1 MAAPPTYKIAGK
13 YYPYLLE
20 IRKRFLFVGSLFVIA
35 SIVGFALYQK
45 IITLILNFFS
55 LEGVNIVFTTPF
67 QFFTLALD
75 CGLVVGVVVVIP
87 ILIFQLLSFLK
98 PALQAKEYRIIV
110 SILPLALVLLGTGF
124 VYGVI
129 VMKLLMQIF
138 YQTSLSLQIG
148 NMLDVENF
156 LSKVLMT
163 GLLMGI
169 AFLFPIVM
177 TVLMLL
183 NLVKHSF
190 FERQRIYAYLI
201 CVIFVL
207 LLPPPDLISDIIL
220 FAPLVILFELT
231 LILNRI
237 FLKTHLFRTGVGLDA
252 K

>member
-1 MAAPPTYKIAGK
+1 MATPPAYKISGK

-20 IRKRFLFVGSLFVIA
+20 IRKRFLFVGSLFVVA
-35 SIVGFALYQK
+35 SIVGFILYQK
-45 IITLILNFFS
+45 ILTLILDFFS

-67 QFFTLALD
+67 QFFTLALNS
-75 CGLVVGVVVVIP
+75 GLIVGVAVVVP
-87 ILIFQLLSFLK
+87 ILIFQLISFLK
-98 PALQAKEYRIIV
+98 PALQAKEFRIIV
-110 SILPLALVLLGTGF
+110 NILPLALLLLGAGF

-138 YQTSLSLQIG
+138 YQTSLSLQID

-183 NLVKHSF
+183 KLIKHSF

-201 CVIFVL
+201 AVIFVL

-237 FLKTHLFRTGVGLDA
+237 FLKTHLF
-252 K
+252 

>member
-1 MAAPPTYKIAGK
+1 MAIPPAFKISGK

-20 IRKRFLFVGSLFVIA
+20 IRKRFLFVGSLFVVA
-35 SIVGFALYQK
+35 SIVGFILYQK
-45 IITLILNFFS
+45 ILTLILDFFS

-67 QFFTLALD
+67 QFFTLALN
-75 CGLVVGVVVVIP
+75 CGLIVGVAVIVP

-98 PALQAKEYRIIV
+98 PALQKKEYRIIV
-110 SILPLALVLLGTGF
+110 NILPLALVLLVAGF
-124 VYGVI
+124 VYGVM

-183 NLVKHSF
+183 NVIKHSF
-190 FERQRIYAYLI
+190 FEKQRIYAYLI
-201 CVIFVL
+201 SVIFVL

-237 FLKTHLFRTGVGLDA
+237 FLKTHLF
-252 K
+252 

>member
-1 MAAPPTYKIAGK
+1 MRDK

-35 SIVGFALYQK
+35 SIVGFFSYQR
-45 IITLILNFFS
+45 IITFILRFFS
-55 LEGVNIVFTTPF
+55 LQGVNIVFTTPF

-75 CGLVVGVVVVIP
+75 CGLIVGVVVVIP

-110 SILPLALVLLGTGF
+110 NILPLALVLFGAGF
-124 VYGVI
+124 VYGVV
-129 VMKLLMQIF
+129 VMKLLLQIF

-148 NMLDVENF
+148 NVLDIERF
-156 LSKVLMT
+156 LSNVLMT

-190 FERQRIYAYLI
+190 FEKQRIYAYLI
-201 CVIFVL
+201 SVLFVI

-220 FAPLVILFELT
+220 VAPLVILFELT

-237 FLKTHLFRTGVGLDA
+237 FLKTHLF
-252 K
+252 

>member
-1 MAAPPTYKIAGK
+1 MAAPPTYKVAGK

-20 IRKRFLFVGSLFVIA
+20 IRKRFLFVGSVFVIA
-35 SIVGFALYQK
+35 SIVGFILYQK
-45 IITLILNFFS
+45 IISLILNFFS

-67 QFFTLALD
+67 QFFTLALN
-75 CGLVVGVVVVIP
+75 CGLIVGVVVVVP

-98 PALQAKEYRIIV
+98 PALQAREYRIIV
-110 SILPLALVLLGTGF
+110 NILPLALVLLGAGF
-124 VYGVI
+124 VYGVL

-148 NMLDVENF
+148 NMLDIENF

-163 GLLMGI
+163 GLLMGV

-190 FERQRIYAYLI
+190 FESQRIYAYLI
-201 CVIFVL
+201 AVLFVL

-231 LILNRI
+231 LILNRM
-237 FLKTHLFRTGVGLDA
+237 FLKTHLS
-252 K
+252 

>member
-1 MAAPPTYKIAGK
+1 MAAPPSNRIASK

-20 IRKRFLFVGSLFVIA
+20 IKKRFLFVGSVFVIA
-35 SIVGFALYQK
+35 SIVGFILYQK
-45 IITLILNFFS
+45 IITFVLNFFS

-75 CGLVVGVVVVIP
+75 CGLIVGVVVVVP

-98 PALQAKEYRIIV
+98 PALQKKEYRIIV
-110 SILPLALVLLGTGF
+110 NIVPLALVLLAAGF

-169 AFLFPIVM
+169 AFLFPIFM

-201 CVIFVL
+201 AVMFVL
-207 LLPPPDLISDIIL
+207 LLPPPDLLSDIIL

-237 FLKTHLFRTGVGLDA
+237 FLKTHLF
-252 K
+252 

>member
-1 MAAPPTYKIAGK
+1 MAVPSTYKLSGK
-13 YYPYLLE
+13 YFPYLLE
-20 IRKRFLFVGSLFVIA
+20 IRKRFLFVGSVFVIA
-35 SIVGFALYQK
+35 SIVGFFLYQK
-45 IITLILNFFS
+45 IITFVLNFFS

-75 CGLVVGVVVVIP
+75 CGLIVGVVVVVP

-98 PALQAKEYRIIV
+98 PALRGKEYRIIV
-110 SILPLALVLLGTGF
+110 NILPLALILLAAGF

-156 LSKVLMT
+156 LSKVLLT

-169 AFLFPIVM
+169 AFLFPIFM

-190 FERQRIYAYLI
+190 FARQRIYAYLI
-201 CVIFVL
+201 AVLFVL
-207 LLPPPDLISDIIL
+207 LLPPPDLISDLIL

-237 FLKTHLFRTGVGLDA
+237 FLKRHLV
-252 K
+252 

>member
-1 MAAPPTYKIAGK
+1 MAAPPTYQIAGK

-20 IRKRFLFVGSLFVIA
+20 IRKRFLFVGSLFVVS
-35 SIVGFALYQK
+35 SIVGFMLYQK
-45 IITLILNFFS
+45 IIIFILKFFS
-55 LEGVNIVFTTPF
+55 LQGVNIVFTTPF
-67 QFFTLALD
+67 QFFTLALN
-75 CGLVVGVVVVIP
+75 CGLIVGVVVVVP
-87 ILIFQLLSFLK
+87 LLVFQLLSFLK

-110 SILPLALVLLGTGF
+110 NILPLALVLLGAGF
-124 VYGVI
+124 VYGVM
-129 VMKLLMQIF
+129 VMKLLLQIF

-148 NMLDVENF
+148 NVLDVESF
-156 LSKVLMT
+156 LSSVLMT

-201 CVIFVL
+201 GAIFVI
-207 LLPPPDLISDIIL
+207 LLPPPDLISDIVL

-237 FLKTHLFRTGVGLDA
+237 FLKTHLF
-252 K
+252 

>member
-1 MAAPPTYKIAGK
+1 MAIPPAFKISGK

-20 IRKRFLFVGSLFVIA
+20 IRKRFLFVGSLFVVA
-35 SIVGFALYQK
+35 SIVGFILYQK
-45 IITLILNFFS
+45 ILTLILDFFS

-67 QFFTLALD
+67 QFFTLALNS
-75 CGLVVGVVVVIP
+75 GLIVGVAVVVP
-87 ILIFQLLSFLK
+87 ILIFQLISFLK
-98 PALQAKEYRIIV
+98 PALQAKEFRIIV
-110 SILPLALVLLGTGF
+110 NILPLALLLLGAGF

-183 NLVKHSF
+183 KLIKHSF
-190 FERQRIYAYLI
+190 FERQRIYAYLVA
-201 CVIFVL
+201 VIFVL

-237 FLKTHLFRTGVGLDA
+237 FLKTHLF
-252 K
+252 